1 MTSIANAT
9 LTMASSAQGQESHGI
24 HGLHLLST
32 VVDTFLHG
40 NVQNQK
46 NSPSIPIETRHYGI
60 PRMSLPLVSACSSPT
75 ENTFN
80 SNTHIYSSLREK
92 ARIIGK
98 LKSAI
103 PVRVSR
109 PKASSF
115 RSALLTS
122 RSKLSPHLSVN
133 IATAEDLKLEKP
145 NLVPPSPPS
154 YLQEFSNHQ
163 TIQELFIQQAQGLME
178 KQTFTTPLSQER
190 TNGLLY
196 APILKVNDN
205 EIMSKACSGPA
216 STKVS
221 VTAFMANGERVVS
234 KKSMAELNYI
244 KHKAVPMREK
254 WMARFLELA
263 EFKEKYG
270 HTKVPHNFPDSPK
283 LAEWQVRQYDHCCC
297 CFRLTVFLVMLQNA
311 WPLTIS
317 LSILLLQ
324 KFQRQQRKLFV
335 KGKHSQLTP
344 ERVVMLEKIGFVWE
358 ARIDAWES
366 HYQNL
371 KRFKESHGH
380 IYVPV
385 ANTVLSQWVK
395 RQRKQYKK
403 YEKGQ
408 ESSLTQDRVDRLNK
422 LGFIWDGRHLTD

>member
-1 MTSIANAT
+1 MTTKAPVM
-9 LTMASSAQGQESHGI
+9 MASSADGKGAHGI

-32 VVDTFLHG
+32 VVDSFLG
-40 NVQNQK
+40 TVQQQQQQK
-46 NSPSIPIETRHYGI
+46 STNITIDTRHYGL
-60 PRMSLPLVSACSSPT
+60 PRTSLPLVSACSSPT
-75 ENTFN
+75 DTSFN
-80 SNTHIYSSLREK
+80 SKTHMYSSLREK
-92 ARIIGK
+92 ARNSGK
-98 LKSAI
+98 SKNAI

-109 PKASSF
+109 PKASAF
-115 RSALLTS
+115 RGAAVLAS
-122 RSKLSPHLSVN
+122 RSKISPHFSSA
-133 IATAEDLKLEKP
+133 IATGEDMKLEKP
-145 NLVPPSPPS
+145 NLVPPSPPMH
-154 YLQEFSNHQ
+154 LQDFSNLQ
-163 TIQELFIQQAQGLME
+163 KIQELYIMQAQGLME
-178 KQTFTTPLSQER
+178 KQALANPLSQE
-190 TNGLLY
+190 LY
-196 APILKVNDN
+196 APILNVNDN
-205 EIMSKACSGPA
+205 KNASNISSEPA
-216 STKVS
+216 SPKVS
-221 VTAFMANGERVVS
+221 VTALMANGERVVS

-263 EFKEKYG
+263 EFKKKYG

-283 LAEWQVRQYDHCCC
+283 LAEWQ
-297 CFRLTVFLVMLQNA
+297 
-311 WPLTIS
+311 
-317 LSILLLQ
+317 
-324 KFQRQQRKLFV
+324 KFQRQQRKLFI

-371 KRFKESHGH
+371 KRFKQTHGH

-408 ESSLTQDRVDRLNK
+408 ESSLTTDRVDRLNK

>member
-1 MTSIANAT
+1 MANAT
-9 LTMASSAQGQESHGI
+9 VTVTSVADGKQSHGV
-24 HGLHLLST
+24 HGLHLLSN
-32 VVDTFLHG
+32 VVDSFLHG
-40 NVQNQK
+40 NAQNPQS
-46 NSPSIPIETRHYGI
+46 NIPLSIDTRLYGL
-60 PRMSLPLVSACSSPT
+60 PHVNLPLVSACSSPT
-75 ENTFN
+75 DNTFK
-80 SNTHIYSSLREK
+80 SKTDIYTSVREK
-92 ARIIGK
+92 SRRIGK
-98 LKSAI
+98 SKGSI
-103 PVRVSR
+103 PVRASR
-109 PKASSF
+109 SKAPSN
-115 RSALLTS
+115 RNTILPS
-122 RSKLSPHLSVN
+122 RSKLSPHITAA
-133 IATAEDLKLEKP
+133 IATCEDKP

-154 YLQEFSNHQ
+154 FLQDFTNHQ
-163 TIQELFIQQAQGLME
+163 MIQELYLKHAQGLLK
-178 KQTFTTPLSQER
+178 KQTSTASLTQER
-190 TNGLLY
+190 PNDLLY
-196 APILKVNDN
+196 APILKANDN
-205 EIMSKACSGPA
+205 KIVSKIPS
-216 STKVS
+216 KVS
-221 VTAFMANGERVVS
+221 VTALLANGERVVS

-263 EFKEKYG
+263 EFKKKYG

-283 LAEWQVRQYDHCCC
+283 LAEW
-297 CFRLTVFLVMLQNA
+297 
-311 WPLTIS
+311 
-317 LSILLLQ
+317 Q

-371 KRFKESHGH
+371 KRFKETHGH

-422 LGFIWDGRHLTD
+422 LGFIWDGRQLTD

>member
-1 MTSIANAT
+1 MANPT
-9 LTMASSAQGQESHGI
+9 VTMASSADGKASHGI

-40 NVQNQK
+40 NVQNAQ
-46 NSPSIPIETRHYGI
+46 NVQSASNLSINTRHYGL
-60 PRMSLPLVSACSSPT
+60 PRMSLPMVSACSSPT
-75 ENTFN
+75 DNGFN
-80 SNTHIYSSLREK
+80 SKTHIYSSLREK
-92 ARIIGK
+92 YRNMGK
-98 LKSAI
+98 SKSAI

-109 PKASSF
+109 PKCSNY
-115 RSALLTS
+115 RSTVLPS
-122 RSKLSPHLSVN
+122 RSKLSPHFSAGN
-133 IATAEDLKLEKP
+133 STSKDLKLEKP

-154 YLQEFSNHQ
+154 TFLQDFSNHQ
-163 TIQELFIQQAQGLME
+163 KIKELFMQQAQGILE
-178 KQTFTTPLSQER
+178 KQAITAPNAQER
-190 TNGLLY
+190 TNELLY
-196 APILKVNDN
+196 APILKVNEN
-205 EIMSKACSGPA
+205 KNNTKTSSGPSA
-216 STKVS
+216 SKVS
-221 VTAFMANGERVVS
+221 VTALMANGERVVS

-263 EFKEKYG
+263 EFKKKYG

-283 LAEWQVRQYDHCCC
+283 LAEW
-297 CFRLTVFLVMLQNA
+297 
-311 WPLTIS
+311 
-317 LSILLLQ
+317 Q

-371 KRFKESHGH
+371 KRFKETHGH